1 MSLTWI
7 VVGYLVGSIPT
18 GYLVARAVKGVDVRT
33 VGSGNIG
40 ATNAGRVL
48 GREWAIAIAV
58 FDMLKGGVLVFIATL
73 FLLSPTTLALI
84 GAAAVIGHDFP
95 VWLHF
100 NGGKGVATTFGVF
113 GFFDFFNP
121 WPALLGG
128 LVWYV
133 TMRTTKYVSAGSM
146 LGLLASALLMPVF
159 NMPRA
164 YYVVALL
171 LAAMS
176 IWRHKSNI
184 INILNGEENRVI

>member
-1 MSLTWI
+1 MSLAWI
-7 VVGYLVGSIPT
+7 VLGYLVGSIPT

-100 NGGKGVATTFGVF
+100 KGGKGVATTFGVF

-146 LGLLASALLMPVF
+146 VGLLASALLMPVF

-171 LAAMS
+171 LTAMS

-184 INILNGEENRVI
+184 IKILNGEENRVT